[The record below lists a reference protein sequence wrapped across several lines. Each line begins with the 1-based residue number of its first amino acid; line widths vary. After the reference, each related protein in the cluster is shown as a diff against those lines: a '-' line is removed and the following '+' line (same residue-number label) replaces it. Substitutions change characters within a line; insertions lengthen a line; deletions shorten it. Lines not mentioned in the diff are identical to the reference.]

1 MAAVVY
7 LVVAAVGIVFVLIS
21 VIAFQSSDRNN
32 RP

>member
-21 VIAFQSSDRNN
+21 VIAFQSSDRKN